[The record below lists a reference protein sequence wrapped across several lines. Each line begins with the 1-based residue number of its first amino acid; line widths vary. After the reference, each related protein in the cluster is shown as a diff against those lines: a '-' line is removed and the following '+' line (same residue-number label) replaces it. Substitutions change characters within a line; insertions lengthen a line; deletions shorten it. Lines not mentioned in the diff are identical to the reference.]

1 MHAGAAVQAGRVRA
15 GALHRAKGSSC
26 ALLLHQLT
34 NDRLHRLGCLG
45 REIGNCKQRKMSVT
59 EISSSL
65 FKSGSSSLKTERK
78 STLVATYGHDAD
90 VGLFPSGAGL
100 FEKQGAKNK

>member
-1 MHAGAAVQAGRVRA
+1 MAIV
-15 GALHRAKGSSC
+15 K
-26 ALLLHQLT
+26 
-34 NDRLHRLGCLG
+34 
-45 REIGNCKQRKMSVT
+45 KRKMSVT

>member
-1 MHAGAAVQAGRVRA
+1 MSENLLQLA
-15 GALHRAKGSSC
+15 SSVFKS
-26 ALLLHQLT
+26 L
-34 NDRLHRLGCLG
+34 
-45 REIGNCKQRKMSVT
+45 T

>member
-1 MHAGAAVQAGRVRA
+1 MAIV
-15 GALHRAKGSSC
+15 K
-26 ALLLHQLT
+26 
-34 NDRLHRLGCLG
+34 
-45 REIGNCKQRKMSVT
+45 KRKMSVT

-90 VGLFPSGAGL
+90 VGPSGAGL

>member
-1 MHAGAAVQAGRVRA
+1 MASEICSILSIVISVHFTIIGHMSENLLQLA
-15 GALHRAKGSSC
+15 SSVFKS
-26 ALLLHQLT
+26 L
-34 NDRLHRLGCLG
+34 
-45 REIGNCKQRKMSVT
+45 T